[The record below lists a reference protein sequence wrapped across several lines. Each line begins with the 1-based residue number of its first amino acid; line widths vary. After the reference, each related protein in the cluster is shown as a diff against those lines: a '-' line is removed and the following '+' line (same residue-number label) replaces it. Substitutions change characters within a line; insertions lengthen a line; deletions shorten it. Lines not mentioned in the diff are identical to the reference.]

1 MSREYFIEVATISE
15 VRGDK
20 ARVAVGSMVTDF
32 LPVLQAFSNSFAV
45 SFSPIRAGEQVLV
58 LPVRGNLNSGV
69 ILRGLYQS
77 AHKEEPT
84 DKKVRVSFEDGVSM
98 SYDTASSTLEIAA
111 PKQINITCENA
122 NLKAKNVNVTAQN
135 TTVKSPQISL
145 LGNTLIQGSI
155 NTAGSDGGS
164 GSFEI
169 NGDVKISGSLTAG
182 GNASFGGSV
191 RDGRGDLTNHTNNGA
206 ARD

>member
-77 AHKEEPT
+77 AHKEEST

-122 NLKAKNVNVTAQN
+122 NLNAKNVAVTAN
-135 TTVKSPQISL
+135 DTVVKSPNIKL
-145 LGNTLIQGSI
+145 LGDTFIEGAI
-155 NTAGSDGGS
+155 NTAGDGGAS

-169 NGDVKISGSLTAG
+169 NGNVNIRGSIAAS

-191 RDGRGDLTNHTNNGA
+191 IDGRGDLTNHTNNGL

>member
-122 NLKAKNVNVTAQN
+122 NLNAKNVAVTAN
-135 TTVKSPQISL
+135 DTTVKSPNIKL
-145 LGNTLIQGSI
+145 LGDTFIEGAIS
-155 NTAGSDGGS
+155 TAGDGGAS

-169 NGDVKISGSLTAG
+169 NGDVRITGSIATG
-182 GNASFGGSV
+182 GDASFGGSV
-191 RDGRGDLTNHTNNGA
+191 SDARGSLTDHTNNGL

>member
-122 NLKAKNVNVTAQN
+122 NLNAKNVTVTAN
-135 TTVKSPQISL
+135 DTTVKSPNIKL
-145 LGNTLIQGSI
+145 LGNTLIEGSI
-155 NTAGSDGGS
+155 NTAGSGGGS

-169 NGDVKISGSLTAG
+169 NGDVRITGSITAG
-182 GNASFGGSV
+182 GNANFGGSV
-191 RDGRGDLTNHTNNGA
+191 SDGRGNLSDHTNNGL

>member
-15 VRGDK
+15 VSGDK

-77 AHKEEPT
+77 AHKEEST

-98 SYDTASSTLEIAA
+98 SYDTASSTLEIAT

-122 NLKAKNVNVTAQN
+122 NLNAKNVAVTAN
-135 TTVKSPQISL
+135 DTVVKSPNIKL
-145 LGNTLIQGSI
+145 LGDTFIEGAI
-155 NTAGSDGGS
+155 NTAGDGGTS

-169 NGDVKISGSLTAG
+169 NGNVKITGSITTG
-182 GNASFGGSV
+182 GNAYFGGNV

>member
-1 MSREYFIEVATISE
+1 MSREHFIEVATISE

-32 LPVLQAFSNSFAV
+32 LPVFQACANSFAV

-122 NLKAKNVNVTAQN
+122 NLNAKNVAVTAN
-135 TTVKSPQISL
+135 DTTVKSGSIKL
-145 LGNTLIQGSI
+145 LGAIS
-155 NTAGSDGGS
+155 TASNSGGS

-169 NGDVKISGSLTAG
+169 NGNVNIRGSIAAS
-182 GNASFGGSV
+182 GNASFGGNV
-191 RDGRGDLTNHTNNGA
+191 RDGRGDLTNHTNNGL

>member
-20 ARVAVGSMVTDF
+20 ARVAVGSRVTDF
-32 LPVLQAFSNSFAV
+32 LPVFQAYANSFAV

-98 SYDTASSTLEIAA
+98 SYDTAASTLEIKS
-111 PKQINITCENA
+111 PKSINITCENA
-122 NLKAKNVNVTAQN
+122 NLNAKNVAVTAN
-135 TTVKSPQISL
+135 DTVVKSPNIKL
-145 LGNTLIQGSI
+145 LGDTFIEGAIS
-155 NTAGSDGGS
+155 TAGDGGAS

-169 NGDVKISGSLTAG
+169 NGNVKITGSITTG
-182 GNASFGGSV
+182 GNAYFGGNV

>member
-32 LPVLQAFSNSFAV
+32 LPVFQSFSNSFAV

-98 SYDTASSTLEIAA
+98 SYDTAASTLEIKS
-111 PKQINITCENA
+111 PKSINITCENA
-122 NLKAKNVNVTAQN
+122 NLNARNVTVTAN
-135 TTVKSPQISL
+135 DTVVKSPSIKL
-145 LGNTLIQGSI
+145 LGNTFIEGAI
-155 NTAGSDGGS
+155 NTAGDGGTS
-164 GSFEI
+164 GSLEI
-169 NGDVKISGSLTAG
+169 NGNVKITGSITTG
-182 GNASFGGSV
+182 GNANFGGSV

>member
-84 DKKVRVSFEDGVSM
+84 NKKVRVSFEDGVSM
-98 SYDTASSTLEIAA
+98 SYDTASSTLEIKS
-111 PKQINITCENA
+111 PKSINITCENA
-122 NLKAKNVNVTAQN
+122 NLNAKSVNVTAN
-135 TTVKSPQISL
+135 DTTVKSGSIKL
-145 LGNTLIQGSI
+145 LGAIS
-155 NTAGSDGGS
+155 TASNSGGS
-164 GSFEI
+164 GTFEI
-169 NGDVKISGSLTAG
+169 NGNVNIRGSIAAS
-182 GNASFGGSV
+182 GNASFGGNV

>member
-122 NLKAKNVNVTAQN
+122 NLNAKNVTVTAN
-135 TTVKSPQISL
+135 DTTVKSPNIKL
-145 LGNTLIQGSI
+145 LGDTFIEGAIS
-155 NTAGSDGGS
+155 TAGDGGAS

-169 NGDVKISGSLTAG
+169 NGNVRITGSITTG
-182 GNASFGGSV
+182 GDASFGGSV

>member
-1 MSREYFIEVATISE
+1 MSREYFIEIATISE

-32 LPVLQAFSNSFAV
+32 LPVFQSFSNSFAV
-45 SFSPIRAGEQVLV
+45 SFSPIRVGEQVLV

-77 AHKEEPT
+77 AHKEEST

-98 SYDTASSTLEIAA
+98 SYDTAGSTLEIKS
-111 PKQINITCENA
+111 PKSINITCENA
-122 NLKAKNVNVTAQN
+122 NLNAKNVTVTAN
-135 TTVKSPQISL
+135 DTTVKSGSIKL
-145 LGNTLIQGSI
+145 LGAIS
-155 NTAGSDGGS
+155 TASNSGGS

-169 NGDVKISGSLTAG
+169 NGNVNIRGSIAAS
-182 GNASFGGSV
+182 GNASFGGNV

>member
-15 VRGDK
+15 VSGDK

-32 LPVLQAFSNSFAV
+32 LPVFQACANSFAV

-98 SYDTASSTLEIAA
+98 SYDTASSTLEIKS
-111 PKQINITCENA
+111 PKSINITCENA
-122 NLKAKNVNVTAQN
+122 NLNAKNVTVTAN
-135 TTVKSPQISL
+135 DTTVKSGSIKL
-145 LGNTLIQGSI
+145 LGAIS
-155 NTAGSDGGS
+155 TASNSGGS

-169 NGDVKISGSLTAG
+169 NGNVNIRGSIAAS
-182 GNASFGGSV
+182 GNANFGGSV

>member
-1 MSREYFIEVATISE
+1 MKTEMIEAGIISE
-15 VRGDK
+15 VSGDK

-32 LPVLQAFSNSFAV
+32 LPVFQSFSNSFAV

-58 LPVRGNLNSGV
+58 LPIRGDLNSGV

-98 SYDTASSTLEIAA
+98 SYDTAGSTFEIKS
-111 PKQINITCENA
+111 PKSINITCENA

-155 NTAGSDGGS
+155 NTAGSGGGS

-169 NGDVKISGSLTAG
+169 NGDVKITGSITTG
-182 GNASFGGSV
+182 GDASFGGNVS
-191 RDGRGDLTNHTNNGA
+191 DGRGDLTNHTNNGL

>member
-1 MSREYFIEVATISE
+1 MSREYFIEIATISE

-32 LPVLQAFSNSFAV
+32 LPVFQACANSFAV

-98 SYDTASSTLEIAA
+98 SYDTAGSTLEIKS
-111 PKQINITCENA
+111 PKSINITCENA
-122 NLKAKNVNVTAQN
+122 NLNAKNVAVTAN
-135 TTVKSPQISL
+135 DTTVKSGSIKL
-145 LGNTLIQGSI
+145 LGAIS
-155 NTAGSDGGS
+155 TASNSGGS

-169 NGDVKISGSLTAG
+169 NGNVNIRGSIAAS
-182 GNASFGGSV
+182 GNASFGGNV

>member
-122 NLKAKNVNVTAQN
+122 NLNAKTVTVTAN
-135 TTVKSPQISL
+135 DTTVKSPNIKL
-145 LGNTLIQGSI
+145 LGDTFIEGAIS
-155 NTAGSDGGS
+155 TAGDGGAS

-169 NGDVKISGSLTAG
+169 NGNVRITGSITTG
-182 GNASFGGSV
+182 GDASFGGSV

>member
-1 MSREYFIEVATISE
+1 MKTEFIEAGIISE
-15 VRGDK
+15 VSGDK

-32 LPVLQAFSNSFAV
+32 LPVFQSFSNSFAV
-45 SFSPIRAGEQVLV
+45 SFSPIRAGEQVLL
-58 LPVRGNLNSGV
+58 LPIRGDLNSGV

-84 DKKVRVSFEDGVSM
+84 DKKARVSFEDGVSM
-98 SYDTASSTLEIAA
+98 SYDTASSTLEITA

-122 NLKAKNVNVTAQN
+122 NLNAKTVNVTAQN

-155 NTAGSDGGS
+155 NTAGSGGGA

-169 NGDVKISGSLTAG
+169 NGNVKITGSITTG
-182 GNASFGGSV
+182 GDANFGGSV
-191 RDGRGDLTNHTNNGA
+191 SDGRGDLTNHTNNGL

>member
-1 MSREYFIEVATISE
+1 MTNTMIEIATISE

-32 LPVLQAFSNSFAV
+32 LPVFQSFSNSFAV

-84 DKKVRVSFEDGVSM
+84 DKKVRASFEDGVSM
-98 SYDTASSTLEIAA
+98 SYDTASSTLEIAT

-122 NLKAKNVNVTAQN
+122 NLNAKNVNVTAN
-135 TTVKSPQISL
+135 DTTVKSGSIKL
-145 LGNTLIQGSI
+145 LGAIS
-155 NTAGSDGGS
+155 TASNSGGS

-169 NGDVKISGSLTAG
+169 NGNVNIRGSIAAS

-191 RDGRGDLTNHTNNGA
+191 RDGRGDLTNHTNNGL

>member
-1 MSREYFIEVATISE
+1 MSREYFIEIATISE
-15 VRGDK
+15 VSGDK

-32 LPVLQAFSNSFAV
+32 LPVFQSFSNSFAV
-45 SFSPIRAGEQVLV
+45 SFSPIRPGELVLV
-58 LPVRGNLNSGV
+58 LPIRGDLNSGV

-98 SYDTASSTLEIAA
+98 SYDTTSSTLEIAA
-111 PKQINITCENA
+111 PKQINITSQNA
-122 NLKAKNVNVTAQN
+122 NFNDKNVAVMAND
-135 TTVKSPQISL
+135 TTVKSGSIKL
-145 LGNTLIQGSI
+145 LGAIS
-155 NTAGSDGGS
+155 TASNSGGS

-169 NGDVKISGSLTAG
+169 NGNVNIRGSIAAS

>member
-32 LPVLQAFSNSFAV
+32 LPVFQSFSNSFAV

-122 NLKAKNVNVTAQN
+122 NLNAKNVTVTAN
-135 TTVKSPQISL
+135 DTVVKSPSIKL
-145 LGNTLIQGSI
+145 LGNTFIEGTI
-155 NTAGSDGGS
+155 NTAGDGGTS

-169 NGDVKISGSLTAG
+169 NGNVKITGSITTG
-182 GNASFGGSV
+182 GNANFGGSV

>member
-15 VRGDK
+15 VSGDK

-32 LPVLQAFSNSFAV
+32 LPVFQACANSFAV

-122 NLKAKNVNVTAQN
+122 NLNARNVMVTAN
-135 TTVKSPQISL
+135 DTVVKSPNIKL
-145 LGNTLIQGSI
+145 LGDTFIEGAI
-155 NTAGSDGGS
+155 NTAGDGGAS

-169 NGDVKISGSLTAG
+169 NGNVNIRGSIAAS